1 MITLYGGPT
10 PNARKVSIALE
21 EMGLAWRLELID
33 ILNGDQLTPEF
44 LALNPN
50 NKAPV
55 IVDDEP
61 PEGADGKPFVLWES
75 GAILLYLAEKTGRF
89 MPTAPAARAIA
100 MQWLMFQ
107 MSGVGPM
114 FGQNAHF
121 EFYAKERHE
130 YAATRYANEVDRLLR
145 VLESRLGES
154 AWIAGPD
161 YSIVDM
167 ATFPYLQR
175 QLQLKGDIL
184 PNLSRWADVIR
195 ARPAVERGM
204 QVGLAELR
212 KETIEGGLTGF
223 SDDHRSILFGEKQF
237 ERFRR

>member
-1 MITLYGGPT
+1 MITLYGGAT

-21 EMGLAWRLELID
+21 EMGLPWRLELID

-44 LALNPN
+44 LAINPN
-50 NKAPV
+50 NKAPA
-55 IVDDEP
+55 IIDDDP
-61 PEGADGKPFVLWES
+61 PAGGDGKPFVLWES

-89 MPTAPAARAIA
+89 MPTAPAQRAIA

-107 MSGVGPM
+107 MSGIGPM

-130 YAATRYANEVDRLLR
+130 YAANRYANEVDRLLR
-145 VLESRLGES
+145 VLEMRLAES
-154 AWIAGPD
+154 AFIAGDD
-161 YSIVDM
+161 YTIVDM

-175 QLQLKGDIL
+175 QLQLNGEEL
-184 PNLSRWADVIR
+184 PHMSRWADGIR
-195 ARPAVERGM
+195 ARPAVQRGM

-212 KETIEGGLTGF
+212 KETIEGGLSGF

-237 ERFRR
+237 ERFKG